1 MVSCKKVQMCCSSFC
16 ALLLFFVFLVEIR
29 FLICPELIVGR
40 LFCEE
45 LTDNEVIVMTGAE
58 RFCDYDGYGYESFC
72 FRGNHI
78 DLSPVE
84 GSFRVS
90 TVVAFDAQAYKKNN
104 LKQQYSVS
112 AFSRELNK
120 AYVAFF
126 RESVED
132 NKPFATGN
140 WGAGVF
146 LGNPHLKF
154 LIQSMAAAVAGRA
167 LMYIT
172 WEDEVLQKLF
182 LFVLFWLK
190 VYFCAKNLAS
200 ELVKLKETLSGALK
214 KNFRN
219 VCFVKSFRFQ
229 KKL

>member
-126 RESVED
+126 PRIRRRQQTLCDGKLGRRSVSRQSASQVSDSEHGGRGGR
-132 NKPFATGN
+132 KSPHVHYVGRRGFAKV
-140 WGAGVF
+140 VF
-146 LGNPHLKF
+146 
-154 LIQSMAAAVAGRA
+154 
-167 LMYIT
+167 
-172 WEDEVLQKLF
+172 
-182 LFVLFWLK
+182 
-190 VYFCAKNLAS
+190 
-200 ELVKLKETLSGALK
+200 
-214 KNFRN
+214 
-219 VCFVKSFRFQ
+219 VCFVLVKSLFLC
-229 KKL
+229 KESC